1 MRRAALCF
9 SLVVSLNEHGAL
21 RGRTGRSH
29 RAQWFASPTPTLEP
43 IAKEPIAERQ
53 NGRGG
58 LGMRQDAKR
67 QSRTFEMGNCGK
79 CRTAT
84 RLFPACPTGRLT
96 ISRKF
101 PLCLTFS
108 HAMARVFPP
117 FPIVFAEP
125 TSRRQKP
132 FTPFALR
139 AEATNE
145 R

>member
-1 MRRAALCF
+1 
-9 SLVVSLNEHGAL
+9 
-21 RGRTGRSH
+21 
-29 RAQWFASPTPTLEP
+29 
-43 IAKEPIAERQ
+43 
-53 NGRGG
+53 
-58 LGMRQDAKR
+58 
-67 QSRTFEMGNCGK
+67 MGNCGK